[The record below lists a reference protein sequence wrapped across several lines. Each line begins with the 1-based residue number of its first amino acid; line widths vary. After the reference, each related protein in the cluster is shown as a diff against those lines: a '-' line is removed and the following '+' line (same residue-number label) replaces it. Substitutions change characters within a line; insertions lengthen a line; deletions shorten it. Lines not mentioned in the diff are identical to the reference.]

1 MDAAALAAITE
12 AMQPWRQGDAVVG
25 NYTFTH
31 IADLA
36 RPLSSAAEHA
46 AVDATAE
53 GDPLSVEPI
62 DTIERGFVILTQTCD
77 IIRPAQ
83 SRKYVEVAPLV
94 EVNAATLNE
103 IRKRKRPAFVY
114 VPNLANQSLVGDLD
128 RVMTVEKSVVAGW
141 QRVAGCNSSAE
152 QAEFARALARKRA
165 RYAFPDEFGDSFRA
179 FRDHVRQQRN
189 QGSLEGQHFDSLSE
203 IRVTAEP
210 DWDTQ
215 GASLTFYFI
224 IDDGELQNE
233 AFDWVQRTETWGNM
247 LVPDGW
253 VLGGTIAVELST
265 LNAKTYLESAPID
278 TDDFS
283 PDV

>member
-1 MDAAALAAITE
+1 MDAAALAAITQ
-12 AMQPWRQGDAVVG
+12 AMQPWRQGDAVVADC
-25 NYTFTH
+25 TFTH

-36 RPLSSAAEHA
+36 RPLSLAAEHA
-46 AVDATAE
+46 ANDATAE
-53 GDPLSVEPI
+53 GDPLGIEPI
-62 DTIERGFVILTQTCD
+62 DTTERGFVILTQTCD

-114 VPNLANQSLVGDLD
+114 VPNLADQSLVGDLD

-141 QRVAGCNSSAE
+141 QRVPGCSSMAE

-165 RYAFPDEFGDSFRA
+165 RYAFPDEFGEPFRA

-189 QGSLEGQHFDSLSE
+189 QNSLEGQHVDSLSE
-203 IRVTAEP
+203 IRVIAEP
-210 DWDTQ
+210 DWDAQ
-215 GASLTFYFI
+215 NASLTFYFI
-224 IDDGELQNE
+224 VEDGELENE
-233 AFDWVQRTETWGNM
+233 AFDWAQQAEAWGNM
-247 LVPDGW
+247 LVPQGW
-253 VLGGTIAVELST
+253 VLGGTIAVDLST
-265 LNAKTYLESAPID
+265 LNAKTYLDSAPVD